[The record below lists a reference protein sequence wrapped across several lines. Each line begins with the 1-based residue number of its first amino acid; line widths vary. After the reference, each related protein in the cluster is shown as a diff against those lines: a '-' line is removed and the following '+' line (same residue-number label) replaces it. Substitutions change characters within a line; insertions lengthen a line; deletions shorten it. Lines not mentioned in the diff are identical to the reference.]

1 MKQRHH
7 TAPANTRCRRTRHL
21 RSVSVGCLA
30 KMDGM
35 VLQFYIKENID
46 VIIYYI
52 CHIMTIMCHYNVQII
67 SECKFCSF
75 CIHF

>member
-46 VIIYYI
+46 VII